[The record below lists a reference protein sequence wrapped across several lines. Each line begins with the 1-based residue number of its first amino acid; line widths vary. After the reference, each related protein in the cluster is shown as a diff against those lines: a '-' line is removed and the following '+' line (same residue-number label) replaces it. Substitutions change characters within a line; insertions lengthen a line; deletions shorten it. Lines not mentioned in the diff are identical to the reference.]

1 MARVVGTSTGRK
13 TMRPNAAPARRR
25 VDAAAPPV
33 DGGATWR
40 WVGTRVRHARLVK
53 RLRIRDVAEQVGC
66 SMSVIS
72 KIENGKATPSL
83 TLLHRLVNVL
93 GINIGALFEAS
104 EDATAAVLR
113 AGTRPVIAL
122 EPISRGAGVALER
135 LVPYGDGHLLQGNIH
150 IIAPGGGSD
159 GGMEHE
165 GEEVG
170 YVLEGALSLTLDG
183 RTYELGA
190 GDSFAFRSNRQ
201 HGYRNPGKTVTR
213 ILWINTPPTF

>member
-1 MARVVGTSTGRK
+1 MRRVVGTSDR
-13 TMRPNAAPARRR
+13 RRASRSSAAPTS
-25 VDAAAPPV
+25 APDNDPTR
-33 DGGATWR
+33 GAGEQTWR
-40 WVGTRVRHARLVK
+40 WVGTRLRHARLVK
-53 RLRIRDVAEQVGC
+53 QFRIRDVADRVGC

-83 TLLHRLVNVL
+83 TLLHRLVSAL
-93 GINIGALFEAS
+93 GINIGALFESS
-104 EDATAAVLR
+104 EAESAAVLR
-113 AGTRPVIAL
+113 AGARPVIAI
-122 EPISRGAGVALER
+122 EPHRRGAGVALER

-150 IIAPGGGSD
+150 IVAPGGGSE

-170 YVLEGALSLTLDG
+170 YVLEGELSLTLDG
-183 RTYELGA
+183 RTYELRA

-201 HGYRNPGKTVTR
+201 HGYRNPGKSAAR

>member
-1 MARVVGTSTGRK
+1 MPRVVGRTDGPRARK
-13 TMRPNAAPARRR
+13 NGAPRR
-25 VDAAAPPV
+25 AAADPTR
-33 DGGATWR
+33 DASEQTWR
-40 WVGTRVRHARLVK
+40 WVGTRLRHARLV
-53 RLRIRDVAEQVGC
+53 RAYRIRDVADRVGC

-83 TLLHRLVNVL
+83 TLLHRVVNVL
-93 GINIGALFEAS
+93 GINIGALFES
-104 EDATAAVLR
+104 QSDDGAAVLR
-113 AGTRPVIAL
+113 AGTRPVISIDPDA
-122 EPISRGAGVALER
+122 RGAGVALER

-150 IIAPGGGSD
+150 IVAPGGGSE

-170 YVLEGALSLTLDG
+170 YVLEGELSLTLDG
-183 RTYELGA
+183 RTYELRA

-201 HGYRNPGKTVTR
+201 HGYRNSGTTAAR